1 MGKAFWCFFCFPLSI
16 VCIFLPKCAFSQY
29 PDKYSHYRHIPSNC
43 TEWDCALRFYQMEN
57 IDSALQYAV
66 KAERLFSEK
75 KDWEAYLFINNFQAQ
90 LLGES
95 RRPKEAILE
104 LSNARD
110 LTKKSID
117 TLSSMEFAENLFLS
131 GRIYSLFND
140 YSSSETF
147 FKRTVLLLEQKNQYP
162 EVLALAYH
170 LLFKLNDNLMRGGVA
185 QNYLLKAINTVRGSN
200 SDYAKA
206 ICYHIQAEGL
216 DKSQPQL
223 KTDFYKAAIQAF
235 EEGGFVVDYYYYYS
249 LLMLSV
255 QYSTYHPNYEEAL
268 LYISRAQDYAIRN
281 RLSQAKLYGLYL
293 AIADTYRSFGEYE
306 KALPYFL
313 KAKEITASCFGE
325 KSFEFLLTNI
335 YIGRMYRYMKNYTEA
350 IKYYNVCHSVGTIGW
365 KGRFPHE
372 FTLYGEFGKLYT
384 KLSVP
389 DSALL
394 YAQKRLCYGYKGQPL
409 TINQIPPIPDRKNI
423 LRYYNSLLVKI
434 KAYKQLYEM
443 SGDTAILSVALEH
456 CDWVNS
462 LLGKMNEM
470 SAEEF
475 SGIRNS
481 ERVKTISSYAVYF
494 SLQKYSTSNNIA
506 FLRQA
511 VEHCEVSK
519 ANYLKF
525 IIANRAGATI
535 DSAQSS
541 LMQQVKKLEDV
552 RLGVNPQYV
561 GLNRHLSDSILKLK
575 SQLLEAI
582 ITRNAG
588 VSIVESKSVNL
599 PLYSLDSIQCNIPQ
613 GTNLVMYH
621 IVDFNDDDD
630 EPQLETNSEN
640 LLLIAFCIGRDSIA
654 YFSKPIHPDDIK
666 SMHSYVN
673 RIKIG
678 DVSDF
683 QVLGN
688 SLYGMLLKP
697 FEQNLAHQR
706 HVVIVSDSN
715 MPDIPFEC
723 LPENGTDHL
732 LCDRLSVSYHYSVA
746 LWNRSRNL
754 AAANRNELLNFIAIA
769 PEYNRLPNSEGLAKT
784 SDLDTERDAGFL
796 MPLPMAKNEVT
807 RIGDL
812 LMRSGVND
820 VKVVKTAI
828 SKAMFKQFVKEYSM
842 VHVAAHGFADM
853 NDYRNSGIFFSAM
866 DSSGANQGDFLSLNE
881 IYDLETYSKL
891 VVLSA
896 CKTSVGDRF
905 KGEGT
910 MALPR
915 GFIYAGVPN
924 VIASLWKVHDSKTKD
939 LMVSFYTNL
948 FEHNVSY
955 SEALRLAKLECAA
968 KGFLPIDWAGFVI
981 VGE

>member
-1 MGKAFWCFFCFPLSI
+1 MCKVFLSFFCFLLSI
-16 VCIFLPKCAFSQY
+16 VCVLSPKYAFTQY
-29 PDKYSHYRHIPSNC
+29 PDKYLHYRHIPTNC

-57 IDSALQYAV
+57 IDSALRYAA
-66 KAERLFSEK
+66 KAEQLFSEQ
-75 KDWEAYLFINNFQAQ
+75 KDWEAYLFINNFRAQ

-110 LTKKSID
+110 FTKTFID
-117 TLSSMEFAENLFLS
+117 TLSSIEFAENLFLS
-131 GRIYSLFND
+131 GRIYTLLND
-140 YSSSETF
+140 YSSSEVF
-147 FKRTVLLLEQKNQYP
+147 FKRTALLLEQTKRYP

-170 LLFKLNDNLMRGGVA
+170 LLFKLNDNLMRGSVA
-185 QNYLLKAINTVRGSN
+185 QVYLLRAINTVRGSN

-216 DKSQPQL
+216 DKGQPQL

-235 EEGGFVVDYYYYYS
+235 EEGGFLVDYYYYYS

-255 QYSTYHPNYEEAL
+255 QFSTYHPNYENAL
-268 LYISRAQDYAIRN
+268 LYINKAQDYAIRN
-281 RLSQAKLYGLYL
+281 HLSQAKLYGLYL
-293 AIADTYRSFGEYE
+293 AIADTYRSFGEYH
-306 KALPYFL
+306 KALPYFI
-313 KAKEITASCFGE
+313 KAKEITAGCFGE

-335 YIGRMYRYMKNYTEA
+335 YIGRMYRYMNNYAEA
-350 IKYYNVCHSVGTIGW
+350 LKYYKVCHSVGTNGW
-365 KGRFPHE
+365 TGRFPHE
-372 FTLYGEFGKLYT
+372 FTLYGELGKLYT
-384 KLSVP
+384 KLSAP

-394 YAQKRLCYGYKGQPL
+394 YAQKRLCYGYKGELL

-434 KAYKQLYEM
+434 KAYKQLYEK

-456 CDWVNS
+456 CNWVNS
-462 LLGKMNEM
+462 LLCKMNEM

-481 ERVKTISSYAVYF
+481 ERVKTISSFAVYF

-511 VEHCEVSK
+511 VEYSEVSK

-525 IIANRAGATI
+525 IIANRAGAAI
-535 DSAQSS
+535 DSTQNR
-541 LMQQVKKLEDV
+541 LMQQVRKLEGIQ
-552 RLGVNPQYV
+552 RGVNS
-561 GLNRHLSDSILKLK
+561 NRFLSDSILMLK

-582 ITRNAG
+582 ITRNTGA
-588 VSIVESKSVNL
+588 SIVETKAVEI
-599 PLYSLDSIQCNIPQ
+599 PLYSPDSIQPNIPS
-613 GTNLVMYH
+613 GTSLVMYQ
-621 IVDFNDDDD
+621 IVDFSDDDD
-630 EPQLETNSEN
+630 EPQLESSSNN
-640 LLLIAFCIGRDSIA
+640 LQLIAFCIDRDHIEH
-654 YFSKPIHPDDIK
+654 FSRPISSDDIK

-673 RIKIG
+673 KIKTG
-678 DVSDF
+678 DISDF
-683 QVLGN
+683 QTLGN
-688 SLYGMLLKP
+688 ILYGMLLKP
-697 FEQNLAHQR
+697 FNQNLVSHR
-706 HVVIVSDSN
+706 HVVIVSDSK

-723 LPENGTDHL
+723 LPEIGTNHP
-732 LCDRLSVSYHYSVA
+732 LCNRLSISYHYSVA
-746 LWNRSRNL
+746 LWNRSRNF
-754 AAANRNELLNFIAIA
+754 AAANSNEPLNFIAIA
-769 PEYNRLPNSEGLAKT
+769 PEYSRFPSSEVST
-784 SDLDTERDAGFL
+784 SVSDLDVERDAGTL

-807 RIGDL
+807 RIGNL
-812 LMRSGVND
+812 LTGSGVDD
-820 VKVVKTAI
+820 VRVVKTGI
-828 SKAMFKQFVKEYSM
+828 SKAMFKQFVKEYGM

-853 NDYRNSGIFFSAM
+853 NDYRNSGIFFSATN
-866 DSSGANQGDFLSLNE
+866 SSGTNQNDFLSLNE

-948 FEHNVSY
+948 FEHKVTY
-955 SEALRLAKLECAA
+955 SEALRLAKLECIA
-968 KGFLPIDWAGFVI
+968 KGFLPIDWAGFII